1 MVVSTRIRREGGAL
15 HVFSVQNFVRVGRS
29 AGVVHALRGDFAAIS
44 VLRAAKGVVFG
55 SRPRRAGE
63 GTCPYGGYRDVP
75 VFLAGAGPRPAR
87 GRPRCAAPTVFPEA
101 VPFFVGAGHWPAR
114 LETEHGSRRAGEGTR
129 PYGGCRDVSVFL
141 VGAGPRPARGRGKPL
156 PYGDQKTFRVCVGE
170 PLGAPAKIR
179 TRSVG

>member
-1 MVVSTRIRREGGAL
+1 M
-15 HVFSVQNFVRVGRS
+15 
-29 AGVVHALRGDFAAIS
+29 RGDFAAIS

-55 SRPRRAGE
+55 SGPRRAGE
-63 GTCPYGGYRDVP
+63 GTCPYGG
-75 VFLAGAGPRPAR
+75 
-87 GRPRCAAPTVFPEA
+87 
-101 VPFFVGAGHWPAR
+101 
-114 LETEHGSRRAGEGTR
+114 
-129 PYGGCRDVSVFL
+129 CRDVSVLL

>member
-1 MVVSTRIRREGGAL
+1 MDVSTRIRGERSGF
-15 HVFSVQNFVRVGRS
+15 HVRSVQNFVRVGRS

-55 SRPRRAGE
+55 SGPRRAGE
-63 GTCPYGGYRDVP
+63 GTCPYGGYRDVS
-75 VFLAGAGPRPAR
+75 VLLVGAGPRPAR
-87 GRPRCAAPTVFPEA
+87 P
-101 VPFFVGAGHWPAR
+101 
-114 LETEHGSRRAGEGTR
+114 ETEHGSRRAGEGTR
-129 PYGGCRDVSVFL
+129 PYGGYRDVSVL
-141 VGAGPRPARGRGKPL
+141 LAGAGPRPARGRGKPL

>member
-44 VLRAAKGVVFG
+44 ALRAAKGVVFG
-55 SRPRRAGE
+55 S
-63 GTCPYGGYRDVP
+63 
-75 VFLAGAGPRPAR
+75 GP
-87 GRPRCAAPTVFPEA
+87 
-101 VPFFVGAGHWPAR
+101 
-114 LETEHGSRRAGEGTR
+114 RRAGEGTR
-129 PYGGCRDVSVFL
+129 PYGGCRDVSVLL

-170 PLGAPAKIR
+170 PLGAPPRYAPGALAVKTQAQAWNR
-179 TRSVG
+179 TKGKFCILRPPVGPDGTAPRHS